1 MRRSMVFSATVLG
14 GLVAVA
20 APAAAAPTV
29 PCPSATGGS
38 VASYSGNGVEVACT
52 PTGTPSP
59 LPDLP
64 FTDSGANPGTVPGGG
79 PGSGP
84 ARGNVAG
91 PATTPGRTLPFT
103 GGEFVLISVVGVGA
117 IAGGSTL
124 VLAGRK
130 RGQAGHGA

>member
-1 MRRSMVFSATVLG
+1 MRRTMMLSAAVLG

-20 APAAAAPTV
+20 APAAAAPTA
-29 PCPSATGGS
+29 CPVASGGS
-38 VASYSGNGVEVACT
+38 VASYSQNNVEVSCT
-52 PTGTPSP
+52 PSPTTPASP

-64 FTDSGANPGTVPGGG
+64 FTESGANP
-79 PGSGP
+79 
-84 ARGNVAG
+84 A
-91 PATTPGRTLPFT
+91 TPGRTLPFT
-103 GGEFVLISVVGVGA
+103 GGEFVLITVIGVGA